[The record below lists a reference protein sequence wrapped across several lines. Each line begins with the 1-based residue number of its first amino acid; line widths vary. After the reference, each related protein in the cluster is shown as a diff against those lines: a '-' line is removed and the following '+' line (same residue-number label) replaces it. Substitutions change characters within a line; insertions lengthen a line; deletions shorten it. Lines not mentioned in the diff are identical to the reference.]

1 MAGED
6 VKILTTTGNKAIRV
20 GKDATLLPMPLSILH
35 SAISNAV
42 GSYIPLVPDAVAGNF
57 PVLVADGSLASSSYS
72 PSSFSLSEHNH
83 DDRYYT
89 KTQLQTPGQAQVHWG
104 NLTNIGIQSDI
115 LYWDLTTF
123 KYIPYSSKQS
133 SLVHFFYGT
142 TNPDNTTRLN
152 LDAYLY
158 ATKLYSGGSEALVGS
173 SIQSDILYW
182 DLASL
187 KYLPYSSKQSSLVH
201 FYTGTTNPDNSARL
215 NLDAS
220 LYSTSLTSI
229 GDIIGDSLTSR
240 TITYSSGL
248 LGSGYKLWKDSNNL
262 YNLELDKLSVR
273 GTMNV
278 FELRV
283 NKYRATNGALLI
295 TDTVKAY
302 EGLLWDS
309 GVSNYYFTVENA
321 GEITVNANDLI
332 WAQEF
337 NSNDVTQYRYKVYST
352 NTSTNR
358 IYVVNPDG
366 STPTQVNIAGKDFVR
381 FGNTTDSSRRS
392 FILLNASS
400 SDFAKPTIEVWDGVN
415 SFTFNQSTQLKARM
429 GNLQGLVFNGQ
440 TISGYGFWSSL
451 AYLQGAVNATS
462 GKIGNWNISGGYLS
476 ASDSNGSIS
485 VGQEINLYDSS
496 GIQRINIWKGN
507 IGGVSYFTGG
517 SNLSWTGV
525 NATDYTTNTHALTS
539 FTNLS
544 NQTYYIQSQSTS
556 NDTAIKTYT
565 SLQSSSYHI
574 DIASNKIYSFS
585 YKLRIYISYTLDADD
600 TDNTDGLT
608 YTNYIN
614 GSYQITATV
623 YAYNSSNTLLG
634 SSSVTSPQFAPQN
647 GSGYPNYVDVAVNLN
662 LGTITTSQV
671 YFKIVYSITNSV
683 NERRENTVWK
693 YLGGNEWVEDY
704 EYTSYHNLTI
714 TYNVCAYEVYLRGV
728 SGGFVQIGKSGF
740 QNIKDDTHYWRTDQT
755 DASYMMD
762 VYGLVRFRSDSE
774 SFPMYIIR
782 NYNSDNPVL
791 LLHQY
796 ALSSGTCK
804 VISFKASSA
813 GNDKGY
819 IQCNI
824 DTGTLSFVSSSDERL
839 KEDITEATLDAL
851 SIIKAAPLKEFTF
864 KDTKTRNLGWIAQDL
879 LTIYPAAV
887 ANVEGYKEKGEYLG
901 VAKDYLIEVLWRAVQ
916 QLIDKVEQLN
926 TKI

>member
-20 GKDATLLPMPLSILH
+20 GKDATLLPMPLSVLH
-35 SAISNAV
+35 NAISNAV

-57 PVLVADGSLASSSYS
+57 PVLVADGSIANSSYS
-72 PSSFSLSEHNH
+72 PLSFSLSEHNH

-89 KTQLQTPGQAQVHWG
+89 KTQLQTPGQAWVHWG

-115 LYWDLTTF
+115 LYWDLATF
-123 KYIPYSSKQS
+123 KYMPYSSKQS

-152 LDAYLY
+152 LDA
-158 ATKLYSGGSEALVGS
+158 
-173 SIQSDILYW
+173 
-182 DLASL
+182 
-187 KYLPYSSKQSSLVH
+187 
-201 FYTGTTNPDNSARL
+201 
-215 NLDAS
+215 S
-220 LYSTSLTSI
+220 LYSTSLASI
-229 GDIIGDSLTSR
+229 GDITGDSITSR
-240 TITYSSGL
+240 TISYSSGL
-248 LGSGYKLWKDSNNL
+248 VGSGYKLWKDSNNL

-309 GVSNYYFTVENA
+309 GVSKYYFTVESA

-337 NSNDVTQYRYKVYST
+337 NGNDVTQYRYKVYST
-352 NTSTNR
+352 NTSTKR

-400 SDFAKPTIEVWDGVN
+400 SDFDKPAIDVWDGVS
-415 SFTFNQSTQLKARM
+415 SFTFNKSTQLKARM
-429 GNLQGLVFNGQ
+429 GNLQGLTFNGQ
-440 TISGYGFWSSL
+440 AISGYGFWSNL
-451 AYLQGAVNATS
+451 AYLEGAVNATS

-476 ASDSNGSIS
+476 TSDANGTIS
-485 VGQEINLYDSS
+485 LSQEINMYDAS
-496 GIQRINIWKGN
+496 GVQRVHIWKGN

-517 SNLSWTGV
+517 SSLSWTGV
-525 NATDYTTNTHALTS
+525 YATSYTENSHALTS

-544 NQTYYIQSQSTS
+544 NRTYYVQSQSTV
-556 NDTAIKTYT
+556 NDTFLKTYS
-565 SLQSSSYHI
+565 SLQSSSYHF
-574 DIASNKIYSFS
+574 DITSNKIYYLS
-585 YKLRIYISYTLDADD
+585 YKMRVYISYTLDADD
-600 TDNTDGLT
+600 TDETDGLT
-608 YTNYIN
+608 YENYIN
-614 GSYQITATV
+614 GSYQVTATV
-623 YAYNSSNTLLG
+623 YAYNSSNTLLA
-634 SSSVTSPQFAPQN
+634 SSSVTTPWYAPQN
-647 GSGYPNYVDVAVNLN
+647 GSSYPNYIDVAINLN
-662 LGTITTSQV
+662 LGTVTTSQV
-671 YFKIVYSITNSV
+671 YFKIVYSITNNV
-683 NERRENTVWK
+683 NERRENMVWR
-693 YLGGNEWVEDY
+693 YINGDWVEDY
-704 EYTSYHNLTI
+704 FYTSYHNLTI
-714 TYNVCAYEVYLRGV
+714 TYNVCAYEVHLRGV

-740 QNIKDDTHYWRTDQT
+740 QNIKDDTHYWRTDQA

-762 VYGLVRFRSDSE
+762 VYGLVRFRSGEE
-774 SFPMYIIR
+774 SWPMYIIR
-782 NYNSDNPVL
+782 NYNSNNSVL

-804 VISFKASSA
+804 VISFKAGSA

-851 SIIKAAPLKEFTF
+851 GIIKAVPLKEFTF

-879 LTIYPAAV
+879 LTIYPQAV

>member
-20 GKDATLLPMPLSILH
+20 GKDATLLPMPLSVLH

-42 GSYIPLVPDAVAGNF
+42 GSYIPLVPGAVAGNF
-57 PVLVADGSLASSSYS
+57 PVLATDGSLTSSSYS
-72 PSSFSLSEHNH
+72 PSSFSLSAHNH

-115 LYWDLTTF
+115 LYWDLATF
-123 KYIPYSSKQS
+123 KYM
-133 SLVHFFYGT
+133 
-142 TNPDNTTRLN
+142 
-152 LDAYLY
+152 
-158 ATKLYSGGSEALVGS
+158 
-173 SIQSDILYW
+173 
-182 DLASL
+182 
-187 KYLPYSSKQSSLVH
+187 PYSSKQSSLVH
-201 FYTGTTNPDNSARL
+201 FYTGTTNPDNTTRL

-229 GDIIGDSLTSR
+229 GDITADSITSR
-240 TITYSSGL
+240 TISYSSGL
-248 LGSGYKLWKDSNNL
+248 VGSGYKLWKDSNNL

-283 NKYRATNGALLI
+283 NKYRATNGALLVS
-295 TDTVKAY
+295 DTVKAY

-309 GVSNYYFTVENA
+309 GISKYYFTVESA
-321 GEITVNANDLI
+321 GEITVSTNDLI

-337 NSNDVTQYRYKVYST
+337 NGNDVTQYRYKVYST
-352 NTSTNR
+352 NTSTKR

-392 FILLNASS
+392 FVLLNASS
-400 SDFAKPTIEVWDGVN
+400 SDFAKPVIEVWDGVN

-429 GNLQGLVFNGQ
+429 GNLQGLTFNGQ
-440 TISGYGFWSSL
+440 AISGYGFWSNL
-451 AYLQGAVNATS
+451 AYLEGAVNATS

-517 SNLSWTGV
+517 SSLAWTGT
-525 NATDYTTNTHALTS
+525 NAIDYTTNTHALTS

-544 NQTYYIQSQSTS
+544 NPPYYIQSQSTL
-556 NDTAIKTYT
+556 NDNIIKTYT
-565 SLQSSSYHI
+565 SLQTPSYHI
-574 DIASNKIYSFS
+574 EVAANKIYSFS

-600 TDNTDGLT
+600 TNNTDGLT
-608 YTNYIN
+608 YVNYIN
-614 GSYQITATV
+614 GWYQITATV
-623 YAYNSSNTLLG
+623 YVYNSSNTLLG

-864 KDTKTRNLGWIAQDL
+864 KDTKTRSMGWIAQDML
-879 LTIYPAAV
+879 EVYPAAV

-901 VAKDYLIEVLWRAVQ
+901 VAKDYLIEILWRAVQ